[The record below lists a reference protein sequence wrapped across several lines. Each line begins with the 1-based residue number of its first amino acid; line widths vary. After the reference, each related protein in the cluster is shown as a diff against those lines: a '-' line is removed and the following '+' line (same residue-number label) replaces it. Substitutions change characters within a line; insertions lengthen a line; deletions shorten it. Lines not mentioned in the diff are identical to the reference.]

1 MALELETESSAPSPA
16 HTGQRVQPATQT
28 LAFSIEK
35 ILSPDFGKRERTL
48 NYPKGHDTNE
58 NSRDITP
65 MSPSDDLKKNSL
77 PVWVF
82 CTRYSARASSGP
94 RRARSK
100 KPKNSS
106 EQDLTDDDESPRS
119 RRMKKTSDGKAD
131 KRPRTAFSSEQLNR
145 LRQEFSENRYLT
157 ERRRQDMARDLK
169 LNESQIKIWFQ
180 NRRAKLKKINPRRS
194 PLALQLMAEGL
205 YDHRTLPVKDDDDD
219 ERPKSSSS
227 S

>member
-82 CTRYSARASSGP
+82 CTRYSARASSG
-94 RRARSK
+94 
-100 KPKNSS
+100 
-106 EQDLTDDDESPRS
+106 PRS